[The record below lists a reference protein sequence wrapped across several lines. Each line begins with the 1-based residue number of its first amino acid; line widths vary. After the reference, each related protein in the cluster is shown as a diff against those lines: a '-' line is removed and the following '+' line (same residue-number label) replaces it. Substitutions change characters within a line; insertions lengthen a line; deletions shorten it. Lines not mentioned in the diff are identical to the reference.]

1 MMRRSISRE
10 VIAFGAIGTIGFLV
24 DGGLLTLLNG
34 FFNLDLLTSRLCSFS
49 AAVTVTWYLN
59 RNYTFPDQ
67 RDEQTL
73 HEWTRYAALNGL
85 GALLNLAIFFW
96 LIFEFTALAAV
107 PIVPLAIASLVAM
120 AFNFLVSKYIAF
132 KAMRT

>member
-1 MMRRSISRE
+1 MTRRNISRE
-10 VIAFGAIGTIGFLV
+10 VITFWAIGTIGFLV
-24 DGGLLTLLNG
+24 DGGLLTLLNSIL
-34 FFNLDLLTSRLCSFS
+34 NLDVLISRLCSFS
-49 AAVTVTWYLN
+49 VAVTVTWYLN

-67 RDEQTL
+67 RDEQAL

-96 LIFEFTALAAV
+96 LIFEFSALAAV
-107 PIVPLAIASLVAM
+107 PIVPFAIASLVAL

-132 KAMRT
+132 KAA